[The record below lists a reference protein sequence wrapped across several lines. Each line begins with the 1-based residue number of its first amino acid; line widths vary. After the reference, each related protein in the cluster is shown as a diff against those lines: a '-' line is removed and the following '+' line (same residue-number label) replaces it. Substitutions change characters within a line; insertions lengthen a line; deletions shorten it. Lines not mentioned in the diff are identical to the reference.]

1 MTLLVSGASGFLG
14 TAFLRAVNEPVVALV
29 RGADWAA
36 RAQTMARRSGAGV
49 RGLNGDVRRA
59 DWGLSGEQLRELR
72 LEVRAVVHLAGDVS
86 WSAPWSRLA
95 EVNIDGAARAAE
107 VAGALQV
114 PLLHAGSLYA
124 GHDYGDEVGEHLLE
138 EREHLTKYERSKLRG
153 EWAIAR
159 TCRQRGGPAL
169 IARIPALSGD
179 LDPAPGMR
187 SGSSRVPFSRI
198 LQNGD
203 WRVLPY
209 ASGARLD
216 ICPRDVVAAAL
227 VSLLAELP
235 QDGLSVRNLGQAA
248 GAPLVESIAREA
260 VAASLGDTR
269 LFPRPVRTPA
279 RVLNAIS
286 RQADRLDESSRNSAL
301 IGLRYFASKTVYTSS
316 GLGRE
321 VSLRS
326 LVRTLGMPTQAH
338 PPAVDSY
345 YASWPA

>member
-14 TAFLRAVNEPVVALV
+14 TAFLRAVHEPVVALV
-29 RGADWAA
+29 RGTDWEA
-36 RAQTMARRSGAGV
+36 RAQTMARRSGAQV
-49 RGLNGDVRRA
+49 TGLPGDVRQA
-59 DWGLSGEQLRELR
+59 DWGLSPGQLRELR
-72 LEVRAVVHLAGDVS
+72 MQVRAVVHLAGDVS

-95 EVNIDGAARAAE
+95 QVNIDGAARAAE

-153 EWAIAR
+153 EWAIVR
-159 TCRQRGGPAL
+159 TCGRLGVPAL

-179 LDPAPGMR
+179 LDPPPGVR

-203 WRVLPY
+203 WRVMPY
-209 ASGARLD
+209 AAGARLD
-216 ICPRDVVAAAL
+216 ICPRDVVADAL
-227 VSLLAELP
+227 ARLDLP
-235 QDGLSVRNLGQAA
+235 PDGVRVRHLGQAA

-269 LFPRPVRTPA
+269 LFPRPVRTPV

-286 RQADRLDESSRNSAL
+286 RQADRLEESSRNSAL

-326 LVRTLGMPTQAH
+326 LVRTLGMPVQGQ